1 MSVAVLLH
9 DWNGANVLGLQD
21 AAEVD
26 VLAIAKVFG
35 GYPISGHRQFCKF
48 GSVLL
53 QVDRL
58 VVPGLV
64 ELCAPHLVHALV
76 I

>member
-1 MSVAVLLH
+1 MSVGVLLH

-53 QVDRL
+53 QVDGL

-64 ELCAPHLVHALV
+64 ELCAPNLVHALV